1 MTLVLDASAL
11 AGWLMPDEAGTDLLS
26 LAGRHDVFMAP
37 MLLWAEIRNIIV
49 VAERRGRLSRQQV
62 DQSIETIG
70 DLGIVLDT
78 SPSSA
83 SVLGLCRSHRLSA
96 YDALYLDLALRE
108 NADLATLDAALA
120 RAARE
125 EGVRV
130 A

>member
-37 MLLWAEIRNIIV
+37 VLLWAEIRNILIV
-49 VAERRGRLSRQQV
+49 GERRGRISREQV

-70 DLGIVLDT
+70 ELGIMLDT

-83 SVLGLCRSHRLSA
+83 VVLGLCRRHRLTA
-96 YDALYLDLALRE
+96 YDALYLELALRE
-108 NADLATLDAALA
+108 NAELTTLDAALA
-120 RAARE
+120 RAARD
-125 EGVRV
+125 EGVSV